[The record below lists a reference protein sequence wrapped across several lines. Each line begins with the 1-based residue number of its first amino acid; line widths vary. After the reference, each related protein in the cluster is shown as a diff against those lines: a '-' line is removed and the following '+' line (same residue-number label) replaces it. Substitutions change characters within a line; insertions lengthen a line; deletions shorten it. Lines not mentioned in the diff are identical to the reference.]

1 MDWSDQIFQ
10 FKFPHLNRGNTF
22 YNDICNISKLFV
34 RLLPPLFLLPHPFHQ
49 HLPLCQEKT
58 GVKHP
63 THPTLMLLVLHAQY
77 VWQISF
83 QPFLPVGFNI
93 KHSIRGGVWEVVKDL
108 YMIYINEY
116 SYVIGYFKSGN
127 FFQAFLMTFCP
138 SNIHLMHYRL
148 KIDQIE
154 QVALFWENRQP
165 DWADF
170 FNIGLIFLWTKRIE
184 WLVHRLTG
192 ASTQW

>member
-1 MDWSDQIFQ
+1 MIFAT
-10 FKFPHLNRGNTF
+10 FPNFLCDSSHHSSSCPTPSTNTSH
-22 YNDICNISKLFV
+22 YARK
-34 RLLPPLFLLPHPFHQ
+34 
-49 HLPLCQEKT
+49 KT

-93 KHSIRGGVWEVVKDL
+93 KHSIRGGVWEGVKDL

-138 SNIHLMHYRL
+138 SNIHLMHDRL

-154 QVALFWENRQP
+154 QVALFWENRQHN
-165 DWADF
+165 WADF
-170 FNIGLIFLWTKRIE
+170 ST
-184 WLVHRLTG
+184 LVLYFYG
-192 ASTQW
+192 PNGKSD